1 MNIKKAKFT
10 KVSIRGDGEISV
22 TIDVERLEQVDRFR
36 DLGALIASNG
46 RCEPEIK
53 TRIFMAK
60 NAINQRKEL
69 LSKILNKD
77 IKKRIIKSIIR
88 SVALYTAETWTFKK
102 EDYPETGGFLDVGV
116 EEDVKDHLER
126 LENK

>member
-1 MNIKKAKFT
+1 M
-10 KVSIRGDGEISV
+10 KVSIRGEGEISV
-22 TIDVERLEQVDRFR
+22 TIDVQRLEQVDRFR
-36 DLGALIASNG
+36 YLGTLIASNG

-77 IKKRIIKSIIR
+77 IKKRIIKAITR
-88 SVALYTAETWTFKK
+88 SVALYAAETWTYKK

-116 EEDVKDHLER
+116 EEDVKDHLDR
-126 LENK
+126 HENK